1 MNLKVT
7 QVYLEDID
15 ILNDDIDDIY
25 IVDMQEDSVD
35 SIKNVETG
43 ELAWLKDDE
52 NYAFVRIEK
61 QKEPTKQLR
70 KETREIK
77 YKE

>member
-25 IVDMQEDSVD
+25 IICTRENSID
-35 SIKNVETG
+35 SIKDVQTG
-43 ELAWLKDDE
+43 DLAWLRDDE
-52 NYAFVRIEK
+52 DYAFVRIEY
-61 QKEPTKQLR
+61 QKEKNEK
-70 KETREIK
+70 KE
-77 YKE
+77 

>member
-1 MNLKVT
+1 MIILNLKVT

-25 IVDMQEDSVD
+25 IICMQENSID
-35 SIKNVETG
+35 SIKDVQTG
-43 ELAWLKDDE
+43 DLAWLRDDE
-52 NYAFVRIEK
+52 DYAFVRIEE
-61 QKEPTKQLR
+61 QKEQT
-70 KETREIK
+70 KETK

>member
-1 MNLKVT
+1 MLNLKVT

-25 IVDMQEDSVD
+25 IICVQENSID
-35 SIKNVETG
+35 SIKDVQTG
-43 ELAWLKDDE
+43 DLAWLKDDE

-61 QKEPTKQLR
+61 QKEENEK
-70 KETREIK
+70 KE
-77 YKE
+77 

>member
-25 IVDMQEDSVD
+25 IICVQENSID
-35 SIKNVETG
+35 SIKDVQTG
-43 ELAWLKDDE
+43 DLALLRDDE
-52 NYAFVRIEK
+52 DYAFVRIEE
-61 QKEPTKQLR
+61 QKEENEK
-70 KETREIK
+70 KE
-77 YKE
+77 

>member
-7 QVYLEDID
+7 QVYLKDID
-15 ILNDDIDDIY
+15 FLNDYIDDIY
-25 IVDMQEDSVD
+25 IVDIQEDSVD

-61 QKEPTKQLR
+61 QKESD
-70 KETREIK
+70 KE
-77 YKE
+77 KE

>member
-25 IVDMQEDSVD
+25 IICIQENSID
-35 SIKNVETG
+35 SIKDVQTG
-43 ELAWLKDDE
+43 DLAWLRDDE
-52 NYAFVRIEK
+52 YYAFVRIEK
-61 QKEPTKQLR
+61 QKEENEK
-70 KETREIK
+70 KE
-77 YKE
+77 